1 VAETLFPEGTM
12 IKRVGRPG
20 VKSWLA
26 VLPLGLALGLVWAC
40 GPRPGEPAPAVAVQS
55 LLPAPPAAAA
65 EPPAAVRE
73 EVEARRRLEATLAE
87 LRQAEE
93 RLAARRAEEERP
105 GSRAVPVLRRVEM
118 SSTGYCLRGRTR
130 TGVRTRDG
138 IAAGDPAV
146 LPLGSVVRVTHP
158 GGEQIGVF
166 VIMDTGGAI
175 RGNKIDLY
183 MESCGEARAWGRKP
197 VVVEVLGVG
206 RS

>member
-1 VAETLFPEGTM
+1 M
-12 IKRVGRPG
+12 IKRVGGPG
-20 VKSWLA
+20 VKAWLA
-26 VLPLGLALGLVWAC
+26 VLPVGLALGLVWAC
-40 GPRPGEPAPAVAVQS
+40 GPRPGQPAPAVAVQS
-55 LLPAPPAAAA
+55 FLPAAAETAAPA
-65 EPPAAVRE
+65 EPSPAVRE
-73 EVEARRRLEATLAE
+73 EEEARRRLAATLAE

-206 RS
+206 RT